1 LGYFG
6 AAGMDV
12 KNRIVK
18 DRAVGLWTVRDGE
31 SAFPAASWGEAL
43 RFARDL
49 GRHRA
54 HEQPRTN
61 QQLVA
66 EEYPHF
72 ACLLGPALAKQRL
85 ATVYG
90 VKRKTIEDYVRK
102 GSQCC

>member
-1 LGYFG
+1 
-6 AAGMDV
+6 MDV

-18 DRAVGLWTVRDGE
+18 DRAVGLWTVHDE
-31 SAFPAASWGEAL
+31 DMTYPAASWGEAL
-43 RFARDL
+43 RFAHDL

-54 HEQPRTN
+54 HEQVFTT

-72 ACLLGPALAKQRL
+72 VRLLGPALAKQRL

-90 VKRKTIEDYVRK
+90 LKHKTVEEYVRK
-102 GSQCC
+102 GGHYADRAS

>member
-1 LGYFG
+1 
-6 AAGMDV
+6 MDV
-12 KNRIVK
+12 KTHIVK
-18 DRAVGLWTVRDGE
+18 DRAVGLWTVRDGD
-31 SAFPAASWGEAL
+31 SAYPAASWGEAL

-54 HEQPRTN
+54 HEQKFTT

-72 ACLLGPALAKQRL
+72 VRLLGPALAKQRL

-90 VKRKTIEDYVRK
+90 VKCKTIEDYVRK
-102 GSQCC
+102 GGHYVDREG